1 MSNIGSCIL
10 VDYVTGNKIICESNS
25 ERISPSFLE
34 VFILDLMRQGK
45 YVKEN
50 MQEYLN

>member
-1 MSNIGSCIL
+1 MGSCIL
-10 VDYVTGNKIICESNS
+10 VDYVTGNKIICESNN

-34 VFILDLMRQGK
+34 VFILDLMKQGK
-45 YVKEN
+45 YDNAN